1 LVESVCGY
9 AGSLSFLD
17 DVREAAKRS
26 GITRAVSNRDTPAI
40 FDWLVTAFSFQGVS
54 DQVARSY
61 LNKHGGVTWHEI
73 TSGLAVKSPCPLTAS
88 YWHFDGCRYDK
99 GSVTCSHP
107 DLIDSCSL
115 ARHPLRNGRLNQ
127 MAYSLYLFIRDI
139 AKNDIVGWIDQRL
152 AAAETEIVKLGLLSR
167 ARTESIIGPL
177 RNIYGVSDKILTM
190 ALSELMIGS
199 GCPAWFVVGT
209 EMIAIDTLVHNFL
222 HRTGILDECGMP
234 HPYGVRCYQEKGC
247 AHIIHA
253 LAQQIDA
260 SRFNPKYP
268 EIFPRFIQHAIW
280 RFCAADGLAICNG
293 NRLDD
298 RHGCE
303 FRSCQLYS
311 ICEHKPLKP

>member
-199 GCPAWFVVGT
+199 GRPTWLQVGT

-234 HPYGVRCYQEKGC
+234 HPYGIRCYQEKGC

-311 ICEHKPLKP
+311 ICEHKPAKP

>member
-1 LVESVCGY
+1 MESVCGY
-9 AGSLSFLD
+9 AGSFSFLKD
-17 DVREAAKRS
+17 IQQAAKRS
-26 GITRAVSNRDTPAI
+26 GITRAVRNRDTPAI

-61 LNKHGGVTWHEI
+61 LTKHGGVTWHEI
-73 TSGLAVKSPCPLTAS
+73 TTGLAIKSPCPLTTS

-99 GSVTCSHP
+99 GSFTCSRP
-107 DLIDSCSL
+107 DLIDGCSL

-127 MAYSLYLFIRDI
+127 MAYSFYLFIRDI

-152 AAAETEIVKLGLLSR
+152 AAAETEPVKFGLRSR
-167 ARTESIIGPL
+167 NRTESIIGPL

-190 ALSELMIGS
+190 AFSELMIGS
-199 GCPAWFVVGT
+199 GRPAWFVVGT

-298 RHGCE
+298 RHACE

-311 ICEHKPLKP
+311 ICEHKPLKS